1 MLSVDARREG
11 PVIFAR
17 IRPNNPDGGI
27 PLVTRTVGGIGPFDF
42 SDAVAPGAV
51 TIQVKTDN
59 GAWVNDTIDLDDELI
74 NISAVTVAQLFA
86 AINTA
91 AVTNITASSESG
103 TGRIKLALTTPGAAK
118 YLQVRGEVAIYAGF
132 GGVDGELGYT
142 TEFRKIDTMASVADA
157 DVNHDSER
165 LEWVDG
171 TGDVSAI
178 ITKSYKTSK
187 NLTLTDNADDMNIR
201 AMSEGGQFFDD
212 GYTAEGYKEPLPSA
226 EKPVLTLEWFAE
238 VYASDDNNQGNV
250 LGYNWYRANS
260 VKHVSTTDN
269 PGDRSAHQFGYLYS
283 AVPYRNPLD
292 NVKDATAIKQFLTVT
307 EYLALAPTTV

>member
-11 PVIFAR
+11 PVIAAR

-42 SDAVAPGAV
+42 SDAVDPAAV
-51 TIQVKTDN
+51 TIQIKTDN
-59 GAWVNDTIDLDDELI
+59 GSWVNDTIDLDDELI
-74 NISAVTVAQLFA
+74 NIAAVTVAQLFA

-91 AVTNITASSESG
+91 AVTNLTASSETD

-118 YLQVRGEVAIYAGF
+118 YLQVRGEVAKFAGF
-132 GGVDGELGYT
+132 GYGYT
-142 TEFRKIDTMASVADA
+142 TEWRKINTMASVAQA

-187 NLTLTDNADDMNIR
+187 TLTLTDNADDMNIR
-201 AMSEGGQFFDD
+201 AFSEGGTFSDD
-212 GYTAEGYKEPLPSA
+212 GYDAEGYHEPLPSA
-226 EKPVLTLEWFAE
+226 EKPTLSMEWFAE

-250 LGYNWYRANS
+250 LGYNWYIANS
-260 VKHVSTTDN
+260 LKHTSTADN
-269 PGDRSAHQFGYLYS
+269 PGDRSAHQIGYVYS
-283 AVPYRNPLD
+283 AVPYRDPLTGD
-292 NVKDATAIKQFLTVT
+292 KEATAIKQFLEVD
-307 EYLALAPTTV
+307 EYLALTPLTV